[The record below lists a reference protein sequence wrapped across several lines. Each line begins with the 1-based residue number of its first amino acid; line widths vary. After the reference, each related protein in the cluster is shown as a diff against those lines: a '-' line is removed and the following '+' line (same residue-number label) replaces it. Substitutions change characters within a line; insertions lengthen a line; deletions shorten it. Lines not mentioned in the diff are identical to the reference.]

1 MRKNLIILFI
11 LFGIFGCFNK
21 ENPNNSIPEIF
32 KPTLNEINEKE
43 FPVKI
48 GNVLEFKIDNSKI
61 IAIVLDF
68 KIEQNQKYIGLCF
81 LNENKLFGRQIPS
94 GMINTTCID
103 LLDFSY
109 LNIKSDLKYKIIE
122 ELIIDN
128 EKVGIGSFGFAN
140 NLSELKN
147 SYLFGIN
154 QRKKEQTPCD
164 INITSTN
171 AINECYFEVEKYKK

>member
-1 MRKNLIILFI
+1 MREKLIILFI
-11 LFGIFGCFNK
+11 LFGIFGCINK

-32 KPTLNEINEKE
+32 KPSLIGINEKE

-48 GNVLEFKIDNSKI
+48 GNILEFNIDNSKI

-103 LLDFSY
+103 LLDFLY
-109 LNIKSDLKYKIIE
+109 LNIKSDSEYKIIE

-128 EKVGIGSFGFAN
+128 EKVGIGSFGFAD
-140 NLSELKN
+140 NLTELKN
-147 SYLFGIN
+147 SYLLGVN
-154 QRKKEQTPCD
+154 QRKKEQTPCENS
-164 INITSTN
+164 ITNIN
-171 AINECYFEVEKYKK
+171 AINECYFGVEKYKK